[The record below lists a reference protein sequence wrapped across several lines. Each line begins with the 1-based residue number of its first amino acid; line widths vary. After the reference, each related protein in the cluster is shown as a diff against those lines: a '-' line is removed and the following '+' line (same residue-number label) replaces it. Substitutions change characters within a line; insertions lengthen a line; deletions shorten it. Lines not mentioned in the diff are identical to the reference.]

1 MTFLAFYLRTR
12 CWCPGTS
19 TILTMFS
26 LLIDLD
32 GGDLL
37 QDRVVEGHVQVEG
50 NTVETLETEYELVKQ
65 KFGFLKLGII
75 MTRTQ
80 LWKIEIMLNS
90 WICNKRNGSICG
102 ADILPCEEH
111 RWKNVAHRTWGERQG
126 TIWVSRTRC
135 VDRTCCKW
143 FRYWICPFDDNY

>member
-1 MTFLAFYLRTR
+1 MSDVCCLSFYLRTR

-26 LLIDLD
+26 LLINLD

-37 QDRVVEGHVQVEG
+37 QDGVVEGHVQVEG

-90 WICNKRNGSICG
+90 
-102 ADILPCEEH
+102 
-111 RWKNVAHRTWGERQG
+111 
-126 TIWVSRTRC
+126 
-135 VDRTCCKW
+135 
-143 FRYWICPFDDNY
+143 

>member
-1 MTFLAFYLRTR
+1 MLLYGFYLRTR
-12 CWCPGTS
+12 GWCPGTS

-50 NTVETLETEYELVKQ
+50 NTVEPLETEYELVKQ

-75 MTRTQ
+75 TTRTQ
-80 LWKIEIMLNS
+80 LWKIEIMLKLNS
-90 WICNKRNGSICG
+90 
-102 ADILPCEEH
+102 
-111 RWKNVAHRTWGERQG
+111 
-126 TIWVSRTRC
+126 
-135 VDRTCCKW
+135 
-143 FRYWICPFDDNY
+143 